1 MNERVYRTELT
12 PVSFLQRSVSVFPDK
27 IAVVHGDRQYTYS
40 EFGARVNRFASQLR
54 EHGLRKQDRVAILS
68 PNTPAL
74 IEAHFAVPMAGG
86 ILVAINTR
94 LQSHEVD
101 VILKHA
107 AAKFLFVDV
116 DLAPLIEPLNTDDM
130 QVVRIE
136 DSGSDADP
144 YEQFLAAGAPQPV

>member
-1 MNERVYRTELT
+1 MT

-54 EHGLRKQDRVAILS
+54 ENGLHKHDRVAILS

-74 IEAHFAVPMAGG
+74 LEAHFAVPLAGG

-101 VILKHA
+101 VILQHA
-107 AAKFLFVDV
+107 GAKFLF
-116 DLAPLIEPLNTDDM
+116 A
-130 QVVRIE
+130 
-136 DSGSDADP
+136 
-144 YEQFLAAGAPQPV
+144 